1 MNPKMDGYQENYLS
15 GVKYYSSDSNRKFI
29 FLAMV
34 SNATDDIYLDVVV
47 QI

>member
-1 MNPKMDGYQENYLS
+1 MVTRRIIYLVIVFYS
-15 GVKYYSSDSNRKFI
+15 GDSNRKFI